1 MSLFFL
7 SKRIGQVKRD
17 APKRRERLIKKLIVA
32 STYISSLFGGW
43 LFSQLQI
50 RYVSLFL
57 SYLPDYSGRSDQ
69 ILLFIVLCDVLYF
82 CTFTRDS
89 KRMQMC
95 VDKIEDETRLK
106 FCLEVISGNLL
117 ILHRILFC
125 ILLFI
130 KVSIVFIFSLPN
142 LFF

>member
-57 SYLPDYSGRSDQ
+57 SYLPDYSGQSDQ

-82 CTFTRDS
+82 CAFTRDS

-130 KVSIVFIFSLPN
+130 RVSIVFIFSLPN